1 MVLRSIMLEIKKL
14 TKAYGKTEV
23 YRGLDLS
30 IEEGKITCIL
40 GESGSGKT
48 TLLNCIAGL
57 TDYIGQITPVKCSYV
72 FQTPRLVPNLTAE
85 QNLSLVCRDKARVC
99 AMLEVVGLGEKRGAY
114 PKSLSG
120 GQAQRVSLARAFL
133 YESDALL
140 MDEPFS
146 SLDLRLKNEMHS
158 LFLQINSRYRRTV
171 LFVTHDVDE
180 AVKLADR
187 LLVLKGGKIVFDC
200 AADAA
205 ERAAGG
211 FCEGLRKRLVSVLTE
226 G

>member
-1 MVLRSIMLEIKKL
+1 MLEIKKL

-23 YRGLDLS
+23 YSGFDLS
-30 IEEGKITCIL
+30 VEEGKITCIL

-57 TDYIGQITPVKCSYV
+57 TGYIGQITPVKCSYV

-99 AMLEVVGLGEKRGAY
+99 AMLGDVGLGEKRGAY

-133 YESDALL
+133 YESNALL

-158 LFLQINSRYRRTV
+158 LFLQINSRYKRTV

-180 AVKLADR
+180 AVNLADR

-200 AADAA
+200 SPKAA
-205 ERAAGG
+205 ERAADG
-211 FCEGLRKRLVSVLTE
+211 FCEGLRKRLISVLTE

>member
-1 MVLRSIMLEIKKL
+1 MLEIKQL

-30 IEEGKITCIL
+30 LEEGKITCIL

-99 AMLEVVGLGEKRGAY
+99 VMLEVVGLGEKRGAY

-200 AADAA
+200 AAEAA
-205 ERAAGG
+205 ERAEDS
-211 FCEGLRKRLVSVLTE
+211 FCAGLRKRLVSVLTE

>member
-1 MVLRSIMLEIKKL
+1 MLEIKQL

-30 IEEGKITCIL
+30 VEEGKITCIL

-72 FQTPRLVPNLTAE
+72 FQTPRLVPNLTTE

-99 AMLEVVGLGEKRGAY
+99 AMLEDVGLGEKRGAY

-200 AADAA
+200 AATTA
-205 ERAAGG
+205 ERAADG

>member
-1 MVLRSIMLEIKKL
+1 MLEIKQL

-30 IEEGKITCIL
+30 VEEGKITCIL

-200 AADAA
+200 AAAAA
-205 ERAAGG
+205 ERAADG

>member
-1 MVLRSIMLEIKKL
+1 M
-14 TKAYGKTEV
+14 
-23 YRGLDLS
+23 
-30 IEEGKITCIL
+30 
-40 GESGSGKT
+40 
-48 TLLNCIAGL
+48 
-57 TDYIGQITPVKCSYV
+57 
-72 FQTPRLVPNLTAE
+72 
-85 QNLSLVCRDKARVC
+85 
-99 AMLEVVGLGEKRGAY
+99 
-114 PKSLSG
+114 
-120 GQAQRVSLARAFL
+120 SLARAFL

-200 AADAA
+200 AAEAA
-205 ERAAGG
+205 ERAEDS

>member
-1 MVLRSIMLEIKKL
+1 MLEIKQL

-30 IEEGKITCIL
+30 LEEGKITCIL

-99 AMLEVVGLGEKRGAY
+99 AMLEDVGLGEKRGAY

-200 AADAA
+200 AAKAE
-205 ERAAGG
+205 ERAADG

>member
-1 MVLRSIMLEIKKL
+1 MLEIKQL

-30 IEEGKITCIL
+30 VEEGKITCIL

-99 AMLEVVGLGEKRGAY
+99 AMLEDVGLGEKRGAY

-200 AADAA
+200 AAASA
-205 ERAAGG
+205 ERAEDG

>member
-1 MVLRSIMLEIKKL
+1 MLEIKQL
-14 TKAYGKTEV
+14 TTAYGKPEV
-23 YRGLDLS
+23 YRGFDLS
-30 IEEGKITCIL
+30 VEEGKITCIL

-200 AADAA
+200 AAAAA
-205 ERAAGG
+205 ERVEDG

>member
-1 MVLRSIMLEIKKL
+1 MLEIKKL

>member
-1 MVLRSIMLEIKKL
+1 MLEIKQL

-30 IEEGKITCIL
+30 LEEGKITCIL

-200 AADAA
+200 AAAAA
-205 ERAAGG
+205 ERAEDGL
-211 FCEGLRKRLVSVLTE
+211 CEGLRKRLVSVLTE

>member
-1 MVLRSIMLEIKKL
+1 MLEIKKL

-23 YRGLDLS
+23 YSGFDLS
-30 IEEGKITCIL
+30 VEEGKITCIL

-57 TDYIGQITPVKCSYV
+57 TGYIGQITPVKCSYV

-99 AMLEVVGLGEKRGAY
+99 AMLGDVGLGEKRGAY

-158 LFLQINSRYRRTV
+158 LFLQINGRYKRTV

-187 LLVLKGGKIVFDC
+187 LLVLRGGKIVFDC
-200 AADAA
+200 SPKAA
-205 ERAAGG
+205 ERAADG
-211 FCEGLRKRLVSVLTE
+211 FCEGLRKRLISVLTE

>member
-1 MVLRSIMLEIKKL
+1 MLEIKQL

-30 IEEGKITCIL
+30 VEEGKITCIL

-171 LFVTHDVDE
+171 LFVTHNVDE

-200 AADAA
+200 AAAAA
-205 ERAAGG
+205 ERSEDG
-211 FCEGLRKRLVSVLTE
+211 FCGGLRKRLVSVLTE

>member
-1 MVLRSIMLEIKKL
+1 MLEIKKL

-23 YRGLDLS
+23 YSGFDLS
-30 IEEGKITCIL
+30 VEEGKITCIL

-57 TDYIGQITPVKCSYV
+57 TGYIGQITPVKCSYV

-99 AMLEVVGLGEKRGAY
+99 AMLGDVGLGEKRGAY

-158 LFLQINSRYRRTV
+158 LFLQINSRYKRTV

-187 LLVLKGGKIVFDC
+187 LLVLNGGKIVFDC
-200 AADAA
+200 SPKAA
-205 ERAAGG
+205 ERAADG
-211 FCEGLRKRLVSVLTE
+211 FCEGLRKRLISVLTE

>member
-1 MVLRSIMLEIKKL
+1 ML
-14 TKAYGKTEV
+14 G
-23 YRGLDLS
+23 D
-30 IEEGKITCIL
+30 
-40 GESGSGKT
+40 
-48 TLLNCIAGL
+48 
-57 TDYIGQITPVKCSYV
+57 
-72 FQTPRLVPNLTAE
+72 
-85 QNLSLVCRDKARVC
+85 
-99 AMLEVVGLGEKRGAY
+99 VGLGEKRGAY

-158 LFLQINSRYRRTV
+158 LFLQINSRYKRTV

-187 LLVLKGGKIVFDC
+187 LLVLNGGKIVFDC
-200 AADAA
+200 SPKAA
-205 ERAAGG
+205 ERAADG
-211 FCEGLRKRLVSVLTE
+211 FCEGLRKRLISVLTE

>member
-1 MVLRSIMLEIKKL
+1 MLEIKQL

-30 IEEGKITCIL
+30 LEAGKITCIL

-187 LLVLKGGKIVFDC
+187 LLVFKGGKIVFDC
-200 AADAA
+200 AAAAA
-205 ERAAGG
+205 ERAEDV

>member
-1 MVLRSIMLEIKKL
+1 MLEIKQL

-23 YRGLDLS
+23 YRGFDLS
-30 IEEGKITCIL
+30 VEEGKITCIL

-200 AADAA
+200 AAAAA
-205 ERAAGG
+205 ERVEDG